1 MKRFVL
7 GLALLAAGHAWAG
20 AEWVRA
26 TVTKVDAPRSRVTLK
41 HERIK
46 SIRMAAMTMP
56 FKVKDGAALQGLK
69 AGDKVRFTVALID
82 DEPVVTAIEA
92 AK

>member
-1 MKRFVL
+1 MKKVL
-7 GLALLAAGHAWAG
+7 SGLALLVAGQAWAG

-26 TVTKVDAPRSRVTLK
+26 TVIKTDASRGRITLR
-41 HERIK
+41 HARIK

-56 FKVKDGAALQGLK
+56 FKMKDAAALAGLQP
-69 AGDKVRFTVALID
+69 GDKVRFTVALEG

-92 AK
+92 VR